1 MRSQALL
8 DELRWR
14 DLLFQHTEHVGK
26 ALESGTVTGYVGFDP
41 TAPSLHV
48 GNLVP
53 VMGLVHLQRAGH
65 RPVVLVGGGTGM
77 IGDPSGRTTERQL
90 NTADTVAANV
100 RGIRTQL
107 ERFVDFSGSRAAI
120 LADNDDWLP
129 DPNPVCALRAPP

>member
-53 VMGLVHLQRAGH
+53 VMGLAHLQRAGH
-65 RPVVLVGGGTGM
+65 RPIILVGGGTGL
-77 IGDPSGRTTERQL
+77 IGDPGGKSQERPL
-90 NTADTVAANV
+90 SDRETIAANAA
-100 RGIRTQL
+100 GIRAQL
-107 ERFVDFSGSRAAI
+107 GRFLDFDGPTGAI
-120 LADNDDWLP
+120 MLDN
-129 DPNPVCALRAPP
+129 